1 MSVQLEVLPQN
12 YEGFLAQYYPA
23 SPEYVVDGEEFNSG
37 VFSGTPSFY
46 AVTVTSSLAGG
57 ALQTIQD
64 AMVALNIVN
73 IGYSILQGSWMVFR
87 NPALS
92 GTTPDYPV
100 KSGSQVFLKG
110 SGAGDNKPTVSGIAQ
125 RLSNLT
131 VGTEYTITV
140 TIGTVVATGA
150 VPSNNKLYFGCTF
163 GNNTPVN
170 SVTAMTGTPL
180 TSTPFAAGAYSPIS
194 PINSSTA
201 GQVYTRQFVAESTT
215 DVLVIAAELDNSIVV
230 GIEDVSVIYSHG
242 GQLSGILGDGSVICD
257 LYEDED
263 IPLSLSVDDFKNVAE
278 KVQSYSKAF
287 SLPATKRNSRIFDHV
302 FEITRSA
309 QGNNSF
315 NPYIKTQCRLKED
328 GIVLFEGYLRLI
340 DIQDKEGEV
349 SFSVNLYSEAVALAD
364 ILKDRKFSDL
374 DLSELDHPY
383 TRNSIVETFTGALTY
398 TNAGT
403 SGFRTSETVRYPFCD
418 WEHQYLVQSNGNPEL
433 VNLEGSFRPFINV
446 KYLIDRIFNQ
456 TAFPFSYTSAFFNTA
471 DFERLY
477 MDFNWGDATTPT
489 VFTNSGGLGLIGQ
502 AYNPPLSTINVSYF
516 PLTTS
521 YQTVDFDE
529 LADYFNGPQTT
540 LHSNFGYSGGTFTAV
555 TDNQLYDVNYFMNFF
570 VIVNTSSATF
580 TATFVH
586 TTAGGIVTNYESGT
600 FSTSGGIVTSN
611 NYVYSGSFTVVMNTG
626 DTLHFKAKKI
636 SGGDMGIQG
645 ANVITGTG
653 TALYNNNLLTITT
666 IANNTVSAT
675 LLQTLRGE
683 LGQWEFLKGI
693 FTMFNL
699 ITIPDKSDPSNIL
712 IEPYKDVFIQ
722 NTSGT
727 SLASRG
733 IARDWTDKISVEE
746 MKLTPLTDLNKT
758 TMFKFVEDDDDY
770 AFNVYK
776 RSNGGALF
784 GSKVYDASGFTILEG
799 EEEIVAEPFAATFCK
814 PLMSQFP
821 DFIVPTIYSYDSTS
835 GESSSFDNSP
845 RILYLNGQK
854 SLPFSYRVPAQ
865 NGVSAADLTQFLQF
879 SHLSS
884 IPTVVNNPPL
894 SGDTRDFNFGE
905 HNLVSG
911 MGLSPVLNL
920 FNTYWLPYLGELY
933 NPDTRTM
940 SIKVDLS
947 AADISTFDM
956 YDTVFIKNREFR
968 VNKIDYKPHDLSTV
982 EFILIP

>member
-46 AVTVTSSLAGG
+46 AVTVTSSLTGG

-64 AMVALNIVN
+64 AMVALNIAN
-73 IGYSILQGSWMVFR
+73 IGYAIIQGAWMVFR

-230 GIEDVSVIYSHG
+230 GIEDVSVVYSHG

-398 TNAGT
+398 TNTGT
-403 SGFRTSETVRYPFCD
+403 SGFRTSGTVRYPFCD

-477 MDFNWGDATTPT
+477 MDFNWGDATTPS
-489 VFTNSGGLGLIGQ
+489 VFTNSGGLGLIGS
-502 AYNPPLSTINVSYF
+502 ALSPPQSPINVTYF
-516 PLTTS
+516 ALTTS

-529 LADYFNGPQTT
+529 LVDYFNGPQTT

-555 TDNQLYDVNYFMNFF
+555 TDNQLYDVTYDMNFF
-570 VIVNTSSATF
+570 VVNATFVSTF

-600 FSTSGGIVTSN
+600 FSTSGTSTLPQSN

-626 DTLHFKAKKI
+626 DTLQFKAKKI
-636 SGGDMGIQG
+636 SGNDMGIQG
-645 ANVITGTG
+645 AGSISGTPIYTG
-653 TALYNNNLLTITT
+653 NLLTINT
-666 IANNTVSAT
+666 IANNAVSAT

-746 MKLTPLTDLNKT
+746 MKLTPLTDLNKMT
-758 TMFKFVEDDDDY
+758 TFKFVEDDDDY

-835 GESSSFDNSP
+835 GVSSSFDNSP

-865 NGVSAADLTQFLQF
+865 NGVSAADLTQYLQF

-884 IPTVVNNPPL
+884 IPTVVNTPPL

-968 VNKIDYKPHDLSTV
+968 VNKIDYKPNDLSTV

>member
-12 YEGFLAQYYPA
+12 YQGFVAEYYPQ
-23 SPEYVVDGEEFNSG
+23 SPEYVVDGVEFNSG
-37 VFSGTPSFY
+37 VFSGTPSLY
-46 AVTVTSSLAGG
+46 AVTVNSSLAGG
-57 ALQTIQD
+57 ALPTIQD
-64 AMVALNIVN
+64 AMVALNIIN

-87 NPALS
+87 NPALT
-92 GTTPDYPV
+92 GTTTNYPV
-100 KSGSQVFLKG
+100 LNSGATTDQVFLKG
-110 SGAGDNKPTVSGIAQ
+110 AGVGDNKPCVSGIAQ
-125 RLSNLT
+125 RLYDLT

-140 TIGTVVATGA
+140 TIGTVAA
-150 VPSNNKLYFGCTF
+150 VGGVPANNKLYFGCTF

-180 TSTPFAAGAYSPIS
+180 QSTPFAPGAYTPIS

-201 GQVYTRQFVAESTT
+201 GQVYTRQFIAESTT
-215 DVLVIAAELDNSIVV
+215 DVLVIAAELDNNIVL
-230 GIEDVSVIYSHG
+230 GIQNVSVIYSHG

-403 SGFRTSETVRYPFCD
+403 SGFRTSGTVRYPLCD
-418 WEHQYLVQSNGNPEL
+418 WEHQYIVQSNGNPEL

-456 TAFPFSYTSAFFNTA
+456 TAFPFSYTSSFFNTA

-477 MDFNWGDATTPT
+477 MDFNWGDATVPA
-489 VFTNSGGLGLIGQ
+489 VFSNTGGLSYNQIRFDISNSGFTTISFHE
-502 AYNPPLSTINVSYF
+502 LSEL
-516 PLTTS
+516 LT
-521 YQTVDFDE
+521 
-529 LADYFNGPQTT
+529 GPGTT
-540 LHSNFGYSGGTFTAV
+540 LHSNFGYDGNTFTAV
-555 TDNQLYDVNYFMNFF
+555 TDNQLYEVSYDLLFF
-570 VIVNTSSATF
+570 VRNSIGTSTF
-580 TATFVH
+580 TAKWVH
-586 TTAGGIVTNYESGT
+586 TTAGGIVTNYDSGV
-600 FSTSGGIVTSN
+600 FSTSGSSTIPTN
-611 NYVYSGSFTVVMNTG
+611 NSYNYSGYFSVVMNTG
-626 DTLHFKAKKI
+626 DTLNFQTKKESGNDVAVLGTPFPTAPSLAGYYNGNLVTI
-636 SGGDMGIQG
+636 S
-645 ANVITGTG
+645 TS
-653 TALYNNNLLTITT
+653 
-666 IANNTVSAT
+666 ANNTVSAT

-758 TMFKFVEDDDDY
+758 TTFKFVEDDDDY
-770 AFNVYK
+770 GFNVYK
-776 RSNGGALF
+776 RDNGGALF

-865 NGVSAADLTQFLQF
+865 NGVSAADLTQYLQF

-911 MGLSPVLNL
+911 MGLSPVSNL
-920 FNTYWLPYLGELY
+920 FNTYWLPYFGELY

-968 VNKIDYKPHDLSTV
+968 VNKIDYKPNDLSTV

>member
-1 MSVQLEVLPQN
+1 
-12 YEGFLAQYYPA
+12 
-23 SPEYVVDGEEFNSG
+23 
-37 VFSGTPSFY
+37 
-46 AVTVTSSLAGG
+46 
-57 ALQTIQD
+57 
-64 AMVALNIVN
+64 
-73 IGYSILQGSWMVFR
+73 
-87 NPALS
+87 
-92 GTTPDYPV
+92 
-100 KSGSQVFLKG
+100 
-110 SGAGDNKPTVSGIAQ
+110 
-125 RLSNLT
+125 
-131 VGTEYTITV
+131 
-140 TIGTVVATGA
+140 
-150 VPSNNKLYFGCTF
+150 
-163 GNNTPVN
+163 
-170 SVTAMTGTPL
+170 
-180 TSTPFAAGAYSPIS
+180 
-194 PINSSTA
+194 
-201 GQVYTRQFVAESTT
+201 
-215 DVLVIAAELDNSIVV
+215 LDNSIVV

-340 DIQDKEGEV
+340 DIQDKQGEV

-383 TRNSIVETFTGALTY
+383 TRTSIVETFTGALTY

-403 SGFRTSETVRYPFCD
+403 SGFRTSETVRYPLCD
-418 WEHQYLVQSNGNPEL
+418 WEHQYIVQSNGNPEL

-446 KYLIDRIFNQ
+446 KYLVNRIFNQ
-456 TAFPFSYTSAFFNTA
+456 TAFPFSYTSSFFNTT

-477 MDFNWGDATTPT
+477 MDFNWGDATVPS
-489 VFTNSGGLGLIGQ
+489 VFSNTGGLSYNQIRFDISNSGFTTISFHE
-502 AYNPPLSTINVSYF
+502 LS
-516 PLTTS
+516 
-521 YQTVDFDE
+521 E
-529 LADYFNGPQTT
+529 LFNGPQTT
-540 LHSNFGYSGGTFTAV
+540 LDDNFGYDGNTFTAV
-555 TDNQLYDVNYFMNFF
+555 TDNQLYEVSYDLLFYVRFG
-570 VIVNTSSATF
+570 VGTSTF
-580 TATFVH
+580 TAKWVH
-586 TTAGGIVTNYESGT
+586 TTAGGIVTNIHSGVFSTNGITSVGTTDNNYNYTGT
-600 FSTSGGIVTSN
+600 FD
-611 NYVYSGSFTVVMNTG
+611 VVMNTG
-626 DTLHFKAKKI
+626 DTLNFQTKKE
-636 SGGDMGIQG
+636 SGNDVAVLGTPFPG
-645 ANVITGTG
+645 APSVAGY
-653 TALYNNNLLTITT
+653 YNGNLVTINTS
-666 IANNTVSAT
+666 ANNTVSAT

-727 SLASRG
+727 TLASRG

-746 MKLTPLTDLNKT
+746 MKLTPLTDLNKMT
-758 TMFKFVEDDDDY
+758 TFKFVEDEDDY

-776 RSNGGALF
+776 RANGGALF

-854 SLPFSYRVPAQ
+854 SLPFSYKVPAQ
-865 NGVSAADLTQFLQF
+865 NGVSAADLTQYLQF

-968 VNKIDYKPHDLSTV
+968 VNKIDYKPKDLSTV